1 MRVWPRQTARPGR
14 GHRARAPP
22 RGGQVWSNLLWSNL
36 VWNNL
41 VWNAPV
47 RSVPGRN
54 GLGLLS
60 RRPPKVTALH
70 KLSPRTDPFPACRP
84 SGETD

>member
-14 GHRARAPP
+14 GRRGRAHPRA
-22 RGGQVWSNLLWSNL
+22 GQVRNNL

-41 VWNAPV
+41 VWNTPARTV
-47 RSVPGRN
+47 RGRN

-70 KLSPRTDPFPACRP
+70 KLSPRTNPLLTSGP
-84 SGETD
+84 SGETN

>member
-14 GHRARAPP
+14 GRRGRAHPRA
-22 RGGQVWSNLLWSNL
+22 GQ

-41 VWNAPV
+41 VWNIPV

-54 GLGLLS
+54 GLGLPS

-70 KLSPRTDPFPACRP
+70 ELSPRTKP
-84 SGETD
+84 SPYVRAFR

>member
-1 MRVWPRQTARPGR
+1 MRAWPRQTARPGR
-14 GHRARAPP
+14 GRRGRAHPRA
-22 RGGQVWSNLLWSNL
+22 GQ

-41 VWNAPV
+41 VWNHLV
-47 RSVPGRN
+47 RSVLVRNVLGRN

-70 KLSPRTDPFPACRP
+70 KLSPRTNPLLTSGP
-84 SGETD
+84 SGEPN